1 MITRLLTGLINF
13 FTAVATIFL
22 GLRVVLRLFGA
33 NPDVPFVQWVY
44 ESSSV
49 LLQPFRGIFPTET
62 ISDNFVIDFSALFAM
77 VVYGLVGMALVSL
90 VLFLTPSDTTVVKKK
105 R

>member
-1 MITRLLTGLINF
+1 MIGRLLAGFINF
-13 FTAVATIFL
+13 FVGIAEVFL

-33 NPDVPFVQWVY
+33 NDSNGFVQWVY

-49 LLQPFRGIFPTET
+49 LLDPFRGIFPTRELA
-62 ISDNFVIDFSALFAM
+62 SGSVIDFSALFAM
-77 VVYGLVGMALVSL
+77 VVYGLLGMLLIYLVAA
-90 VLFLTPSDTTVVKKK
+90 LTPSEPVTTKK